1 MRLNTSI
8 VLFLVLKTTSVFAAS
23 LDWTGGYRFEW
34 TQVDRPSLSS
44 PGERKAYGLNYL
56 YLSPKIIATD
66 GVDIVSR
73 FDILNSNDS
82 AYQNSQVG
90 QIWGAGLPTSATT
103 DGSRRNVNSKT
114 QNASNVTAS
123 QLYMKMTQEYGSLL
137 IGRVPFEFGTGMT
150 YSAGNGAFDHWFN
163 TRDVVAYKFIVGNF
177 HFMPMI
183 GRVYDADVGQGNSIQ
198 DQILEL
204 GYDAPDSGS
213 TLSVLVEQR
222 KASTGANDIDP
233 TRILSVGTTGTVIGD
248 YSTQRTNFLLGKQW
262 SRFGFKI
269 EGSFLT
275 GDAGIQ
281 TTNGENVKING
292 YGIATEFYFPNPE
305 SKWDWNLRAGMATG
319 NDPTTADYEGFQFDR
334 NYDVAFLLFN
344 HRLGGR
350 DFLTTNLIKDQSTGR
365 GLSTSVDDEAIG
377 NAWYI
382 SPKVKYAW
390 NEKWDVN
397 NSFTYAQSWL
407 NPTNA
412 VGYKK
417 SLGWEYDLEVVYKPR
432 QKFQWMNRI
441 GYFSPGDAFENGSSH
456 LDTSST
462 LGYES
467 KIAIT
472 F

>member
-1 MRLNTSI
+1 MRLYTSI
-8 VLFLVLKTTSVFAAS
+8 VLFLVLKTSTVLAAS

-34 TQVDRPSLSS
+34 TQVDRPSLGD

-66 GVDIVSR
+66 GVEIVSR
-73 FDILNSNDS
+73 FDILNSNDP

-90 QIWGAGLPTSATT
+90 QIWVAGSTTTAAT

-114 QNASNVTAS
+114 QNATNVTTS

-137 IGRVPFEFGTGMT
+137 VGRAPFEFGTGMT

-163 TRDVVAYKFIVGNF
+163 TRDVVAYKFIIGNF
-177 HFMPMI
+177 HLMPMI
-183 GRVYDADVGQGNSIQ
+183 GRVYDGDYWQGNTIQ
-198 DQILEL
+198 DEILEL
-204 GYDAPDSGS
+204 GYEAPDSGS
-213 TLSVLVEQR
+213 TLAVLVEKR
-222 KASTGANDIDP
+222 KASQGANDIDT
-233 TRILSVGTTGTVIGD
+233 TRILPVGTTGTVVGN
-248 YSTQRTNFLLGKQW
+248 YATQRTNFLLSKQW

-269 EGSFLT
+269 EGSFLNGET
-275 GDAGIQ
+275 GIKTAA
-281 TTNGENVKING
+281 GENVKING

-319 NDPTTADYEGFQFDR
+319 DDPTTADYEGFQFDR

-350 DFLTTNLIKDQSTGR
+350 DFLTTNLIKDQTGGR
-365 GLSTSVDDEAIG
+365 GLSNSADDEAIG

-390 NEKWDVN
+390 NDKWDVN

-412 VGYKK
+412 SGYNKN
-417 SLGWEYDLEVVYKPR
+417 LGFEYDFELVYKPR
-432 QKFQWMNRI
+432 QKFQWLNRI

-456 LDTSST
+456 LSLSST
-462 LGYES
+462 FGFES